1 MNDGYKAYCG
11 GMTPPLP
18 DMLFHDVVEAS
29 HTPGYKAAAPL
40 RQAGRG
46 ARAKRV
52 L

>member
-29 HTPGYKAAAPL
+29 QRDKTEVQRERRHRPTAHIMNDFS
-40 RQAGRG
+40 
-46 ARAKRV
+46 
-52 L
+52 